1 MAQAHFSW
9 QQPGSHQIMIA
20 GKSMSLEKDSMTI
33 REPKRQRLD
42 PFGGPHPE
50 GDPYV
55 DQRGFMTR
63 SIHAGAS
70 DLRPRLICRRRI
82 LDSVA
87 QVVTPSS

>member
-1 MAQAHFSW
+1 VWAAIVLGASGFHRLMAQAHFSW
-9 QQPGSHQIMIA
+9 QQPGSHQIMMA
-20 GKSMSLEKDSMTI
+20 GKSMPLEKDSMTI

-63 SIHAGAS
+63 SIHAGAFRTS
-70 DLRPRLICRRRI
+70 
-82 LDSVA
+82 A
-87 QVVTPSS
+87 ET